1 MAMLLDSVIII
12 DHFNQIKPAKDF
24 LENVLTISVI
34 SVITRAEVLTGFR
47 DDKNRANAIEFLEL
61 FPLLDITKPIADLA
75 AILRQQYG
83 WKLPDA
89 LQAAV
94 AQHHKLKLATRNTKD
109 FSPLKHD
116 FVIIPYLL

>member
-34 SVITRAEVLTGFR
+34 SVITRAEILTDFR
-47 DDKNRANAIEFLEL
+47 DNKNRENAIEFLEL
-61 FPLLDITKPIADLA
+61 FPLLDITKPIVDLA

-116 FVIIPYLL
+116 FVIIPYSL

>member
-1 MAMLLDSVIII
+1 MTILLDSVIII

-24 LENVLTISVI
+24 LENVLTVSAI
-34 SVITRAEVLTGFR
+34 SVITRAEVLTGFKEHKSR
-47 DDKNRANAIEFLEL
+47 EKAIEFLEL

-75 AILRQQYG
+75 AILRQQHG

-94 AQHHKLKLATRNTKD
+94 AQHHKLN
-109 FSPLKHD
+109 
-116 FVIIPYLL
+116 

>member
-1 MAMLLDSVIII
+1 MTMLLDSVIII

-24 LENVLTISVI
+24 LENVLTVSAI
-34 SVITRAEVLTGFR
+34 SVITRAEVLTGFKEHKSR
-47 DDKNRANAIEFLEL
+47 EKAIEFLEL

-75 AILRQQYG
+75 AILRQQHG

-116 FVIIPYLL
+116 FVIITYTI